1 MRECGGR
8 QVPAVPTHAPA
19 SPRKR
24 AVPQYAKL
32 SSKFKLPQHPV
43 YRRAA
48 SNISTDEQ
56 EFEMYKN
63 APLSREDTDLV
74 NFWDVCVIFLI
85 HFLNF
90 YQLCSKG

>member
-24 AVPQYAKL
+24 AVPQYAKI
-32 SSKFKLPQHPV
+32 SSKFKLPEHQI

-63 APLSREDTDLV
+63 APLSREDTDLI
-74 NFWDVCVIFLI
+74 NFWDVRAVFLI
-85 HFLNF
+85 PFLNF
-90 YQLCSKG
+90 NQLCSKG